1 MINEDFIYEIYEL
14 LGHLQVLQNMLKL
27 SVMRKD
33 LKEINYVQRRMASIN
48 KDLEKLLDSELG
60 IIR

>member
-33 LKEINYVQRRMASIN
+33 LKEINYIQRRMASIN